1 MDDQLKKLLD
11 KQKMKDMQ
19 KLNLMEPMGGDLGAD
34 LSEQDMEDLDINKRL
49 AKGVEAERQKEIE
62 DRAMAKKQ
70 EEQAIAER
78 EAQGE
83 QEYQKKLKE
92 KRKQEYMEEIA
103 KNGYADKA
111 DYPELFPQE
120 EVEISPMQLEEEK
133 RKRLG
138 YK

>member
-1 MDDQLKKLLD
+1 MDEEMKKLLE
-11 KQKMKDMQ
+11 KKKMQELQKMEEMGQEENMSLSQEDM
-19 KLNLMEPMGGDLGAD
+19 DA
-34 LSEQDMEDLDINKRL
+34 LDINKRL
-49 AKGVEAERQKEIE
+49 AKGVELERQKEIE
-62 DRAMAKKQ
+62 DKAVAKKQ

-83 QEYQKKLKE
+83 QEYQRKLKE

-120 EVEISPMQLEEEK
+120 EIEISPMQLEEEK

>member
-11 KQKMKDMQ
+11 KQKMKDMKQ
-19 KLNLMEPMGGDLGAD
+19 LNLMEPMGGDLGAD
-34 LSEQDMEDLDINKRL
+34 ISEQDMEALDINKRL
-49 AKGVEAERQKEIE
+49 AKGVELERQKEIA
-62 DRAMAKKQ
+62 DRAAAKKQ

-83 QEYQKKLKE
+83 EEYKDKLK
-92 KRKQEYMEEIA
+92 KIRMEEYNKEIA
-103 KNGYADKA
+103 EKGYADKA
-111 DYPELFPQE
+111 DYPDLFPPT
-120 EVEISPMQLEEEK
+120 EISPMQKEEEE